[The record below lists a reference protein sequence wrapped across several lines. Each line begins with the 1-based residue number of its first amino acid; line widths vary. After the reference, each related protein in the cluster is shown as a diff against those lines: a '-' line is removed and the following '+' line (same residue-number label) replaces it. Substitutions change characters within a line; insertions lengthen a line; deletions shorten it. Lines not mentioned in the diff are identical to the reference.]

1 MYLYRLG
8 DSWTDIFRYKTIRQ
22 RLCLCLFLQISPS
35 AIGFSFWFYFHS
47 NILGRILPP
56 TIQLPTYDITTT
68 NNSSSS
74 SSSSSGSVY
83 DVYKY
88 TITTGI
94 LIYITSLLCTIL
106 CINKLDRWGRRY
118 TLILCYILACIGWVG
133 LAVLL
138 HIIHNTSYTTYITI
152 PYIQPIL
159 YYHTIQYTLYI
170 IITIYLINIAVV
182 INCTIYT
189 IISEIFP
196 LRFRSKLI
204 ALSIAVYYTVGIC
217 MNKHL
222 THWMIGQP
230 FFVLTPTITPTFTTS
245 ITSPTTPLTTT
256 TNSTTLSLLSLSAIR
271 SEPWLYIH
279 HNTSIPTSN
288 NSTYHSNSSVILP
301 PTLPTYTPSSS
312 SSYGNHTSIYN
323 NNTLPTI
330 TNTTN
335 TTTTTTYI
343 GLLWSLGDQP
353 LELLF
358 SLFAGVS
365 LIYCIVVTLAL
376 PETSALM
383 LEEVEVI
390 YSVSLHQPLNSNTTS
405 AGGGSNNMVRGEGM
419 QSVSGGSICLSW
431 VDLSCC
437 CCTWCCHTGCTGFI
451 GLKYSSGDGLSGH
464 IDRHIGGGSSN
475 SIATMTTTARRSTKL
490 YNHHHTNNNNTN
502 NTTYNNNNNNAYYIP
517 GSTSTHSLAADIYDT
532 NLGLGVSSPLL
543 YNPNTL
549 HKYRYQYHL
558 LYT

>member
-1 MYLYRLG
+1 M
-8 DSWTDIFRYKTIRQ
+8 
-22 RLCLCLFLQISPS
+22 
-35 AIGFSFWFYFHS
+35 
-47 NILGRILPP
+47 PP
-56 TIQLPTYDITTT
+56 TILHPTD
-68 NNSSSS
+68 NSVTYSNT
-74 SSSSSGSVY
+74 SSSGFSSSEY
-83 DVYKY
+83 NVYKY

-106 CINKLDRWGRRY
+106 CISKLDRWGRRY
-118 TLILCYILACIGWVG
+118 TLILCYILACMGWVG

-138 HIIHNTSYTTYITI
+138 HIIHNTSYMTYITI

-159 YYHTIQYTLYI
+159 YYHTIQYTIYI
-170 IITIYLINIAVV
+170 IITINLINIAVV

-204 ALSIAVYYTVGIC
+204 ALSVAVYYTVGIC
-217 MNKHL
+217 MNKLL
-222 THWMIGQP
+222 THWMTGLS
-230 FFVLTPTITPTFTTS
+230 FFVLTPTTTPTFT
-245 ITSPTTPLTTT
+245 SPNTTY
-256 TNSTTLSLLSLSAIR
+256 TNSTALSLLLTSAILF
-271 SEPWLYIH
+271 EPWLYIH
-279 HNTSIPTSN
+279 RNTSIPTSN
-288 NSTYHSNSSVILP
+288 NSTYHSNISVILP
-301 PTLPTYTPSSS
+301 PTIPTYTPSLS
-312 SSYGNHTSIYN
+312 SSYSNHTSVYN
-323 NNTLPTI
+323 NNTLPAI
-330 TNTTN
+330 TN

-358 SLFAGVS
+358 SLFATVS
-365 LIYCIVVTLAL
+365 IIYSIIVTLAL

-405 AGGGSNNMVRGEGM
+405 ASGGSSMVRGEGI

-451 GLKYSSGDGLSGH
+451 GLKYSSTGDGLSGH
-464 IDRHIGGGSSN
+464 VDRHISGCSSN

-490 YNHHHTNNNNTN
+490 YNHHHTNNNP
-502 NTTYNNNNNNAYYIP
+502 TTYNNSNSNAYYIP
-517 GSTSTHSLAADIYDT
+517 GSTSTHSLVADIYDT

-549 HKYRYQYHL
+549 HKYRYRYLHFYIYCNIIFNI
-558 LYT
+558 LYIIINILYIVTICEKRSLCCIMRVMMTAEVRIMTLSMNIVAVDMVVY